1 MFRGMNTR
9 QIVMD
14 CVCIALCVLTLAA
27 VLILWRRLPDRIVT
41 NFDFSGEHGSYG
53 AKSRIFVLIG
63 IMFLLTGMFSAL
75 LRIPAVYRHINMPWT
90 IPWGREPQIVCLT
103 KDFLCVTNLCITVDN
118 VYLTYAC
125 IRGKL
130 IVWLM
135 WLPYIVMFAAT
146 VWYLVRARKICKG

>member
-27 VLILWRRLPDRIVT
+27 VLILWQRLPDRIVT

-118 VYLTYAC
+118 AYLVYAS
-125 IRGKL
+125 IRGAL
-130 IVWLM
+130 SSWLV
-135 WLPYIVMFAAT
+135 WLPYVIMTAAL
-146 VWYLVRARKICKG
+146 VWYLAKARRICKS

>member
-103 KDFLCVTNLCITVDN
+103 KDFLCVTNLCVTVDN
-118 VYLTYAC
+118 AYLVYAS
-125 IRGKL
+125 IRGAL
-130 IVWLM
+130 SSWLV